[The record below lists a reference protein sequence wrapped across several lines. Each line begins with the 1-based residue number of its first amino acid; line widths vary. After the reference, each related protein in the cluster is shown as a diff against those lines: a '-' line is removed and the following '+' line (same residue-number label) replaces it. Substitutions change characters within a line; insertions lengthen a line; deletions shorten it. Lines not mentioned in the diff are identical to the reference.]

1 MSVKIFEIKGCLQNG
16 VVGFEYD
23 HLRLKKKNN
32 ISPYFCQQAM
42 SRIVKAGTHSFHSF
56 YQTPEAYILEKKV
69 ES

>member
-1 MSVKIFEIKGCLQNG
+1 M
-16 VVGFEYD
+16 VGFEYD
-23 HLRLKKKNN
+23 HLRLKKKND